1 MKPKI
6 LSRGTDI
13 DTQKCVELAG
23 GGRFDMVILAA
34 ARAREIHRQ
43 HKESDKREHVFP
55 IVTALLE
62 IQEGKLTMD
71 YMKKIKFTE
80 PGDRNRI
87 DRRAQYK

>member
-1 MKPKI
+1 MKTA
-6 LSRGTDI
+6 LSRGTEI
-13 DTQKCVELAG
+13 DTEKCVSNCG
-23 GGRFDMVILAA
+23 SGRFHMVILAA

-62 IQEGKLTMD
+62 IQEGTLTMD
-71 YMKKIKFTE
+71 YMKKVKFTE
-80 PGDRNRI
+80 PGDRNRV

>member
-13 DTQKCVELAG
+13 DIQLCVQQSG
-23 GGRFDMVILAA
+23 GDRFSMVILAA

-62 IQEGKLTMD
+62 IQEGQLTMD

-80 PGDRNRI
+80 PGDRNRV